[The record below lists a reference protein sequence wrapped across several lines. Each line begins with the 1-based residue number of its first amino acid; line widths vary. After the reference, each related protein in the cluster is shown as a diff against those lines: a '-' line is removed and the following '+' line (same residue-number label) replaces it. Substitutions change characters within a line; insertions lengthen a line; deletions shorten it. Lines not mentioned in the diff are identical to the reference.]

1 MRQPRDGFRK
11 PIESS
16 EVSKVIEE
24 GRRVY
29 IGNLPYEVSLDQPFP
44 FVVLEFWG
52 RDLAAVV

>member
-29 IGNLPYEVSLDQPFP
+29 IGNLPYEVSLDQPFS